1 MNRILKPALVIMAAA
16 LVLSASLGAGPAGP
30 DPQDKDISN
39 IARKVYP
46 SVVRVEARNH
56 TRRVATGVVIDKDGH
71 VVTTALIS
79 PRDETITITTSE
91 GKRIEADFLGFDTET
106 QLAVVKAKE
115 KGLTPLV
122 MGDAGDLGPGSW
134 ICLVGISPERT
145 AAVTQGIVNSLSE
158 MRMRLNIWVTPG
170 SSGGPVVDEKGR
182 MVGLLRGVYT
192 EETPL
197 VFRFRDREQTGT
209 GMVLSSGDAAA
220 SGMALAVPVDIV
232 KFVSDE
238 IIDKGKVERGWLG
251 VVIGM
256 DDEGRVVLSEV
267 DPDSPAEEVKLRVG
281 DIVLEIDG
289 ETVTTSAM
297 LASGIRR
304 MKPGRDVELKIERDG
319 KAETVKVKLGE
330 YPEDEARR
338 ELELRFP
345 RLFPPG
351 APDAPPR
358 IFPEPPIRVPRPETA
373 PRLPGLVYE
382 QRKFIGVYCD
392 ELSREL
398 AQHFGVPEG
407 TGLIVSRLSEGEPAE
422 KAGLEVGDVIVRA
435 DGRRVESVEQLIDII
450 QDHEKG
456 DKIKVEFLRDKKSRS
471 VEVEVA
477 EDSVADFAGPEG
489 VDSFLRAWQGSS
501 DAFRRELGKWG
512 PEIRD
517 DIEVLIGE
525 LAKNSKDA
533 FGDLRISLRKALR
546 KI

>member
-1 MNRILKPALVIMAAA
+1 MNRIFKPALVIMAAA
-16 LVLSASLGAGPAGP
+16 LVLSASLGAGPGGP

-256 DDEGRVVLSEV
+256 DEEGRVVLGEV

-281 DIVLEIDG
+281 DVVLEIDG
-289 ETVTTSAM
+289 KTVTTSAM
-297 LASGIRR
+297 LASEIRR

-373 PRLPGLVYE
+373 PRIPGLVYE

-398 AQHFGVPEG
+398 AQHFGVQEG

-422 KAGLEVGDVIVRA
+422 KSGLKVGDVIVRV
-435 DGRRVESVEQLIDII
+435 DGKRVESVEQLIDII